1 VRRSLSQRPL
11 ACCWP
16 PSGHRQVIAA
26 AAAAATWSAAMIAAL
41 LFVNQKGEVVIS
53 RMYRDTFTRTVAE
66 TFRTQVIAS
75 KEAGR
80 TCVKIIGDTA
90 FLYIKVGNMYAV
102 AVSEGNAQVALAFQF
117 LHQVV
122 KVLKDYF
129 GDFTE
134 ESIRNNFVLIYELLD
149 EVIDYG
155 YPQNCSSDVLKM
167 YITQTGDKS
176 AAAERA
182 SAAQAVTIQATGAI
196 SWRKEGIKYR
206 KNELFIDV
214 VENCNLLVSNK
225 GTILRNDVSG
235 SIMVKCYLSGTPECK
250 FGLND
255 KLLLDN
261 EAKAKKANA
270 NARRPGSGI
279 EIDDVSFHQCVKLGK
294 FDMDRTISFVP
305 PDGEF
310 QLMSYRITENV
321 NQPYRVLPVVKEL
334 GRTRLEVNVKVKA
347 MFTFKLFATNVVI
360 KIPLPNNTAVANVSA
375 ASGKCKYEP
384 AQGGIIWKL
393 RRFPGDTEYFMS
405 GEVEMMSTMSDKA
418 WSRPPIVMDF
428 QVPMFAASG
437 LHVRF
442 LKVFEKSN
450 YQTIKWVRY
459 ITKAGS
465 YQHRI

>member
-1 VRRSLSQRPL
+1 
-11 ACCWP
+11 
-16 PSGHRQVIAA
+16 
-26 AAAAATWSAAMIAAL
+26 MISAL
-41 LFVNQKGEVVIS
+41 LFINQKGEVVIS
-53 RMYRDTFTRTVAE
+53 RMYRDHFNKQIAD
-66 TFRTQVIAS
+66 TFRLQVIAG

-80 TCVKIIGDTA
+80 SPVKIINNTS
-90 FLYIKVGNMYAV
+90 FMFIKHGNMYAV
-102 AVSEGNAQVALAFQF
+102 AVSQGNAQVALAFQF
-117 LHQVV
+117 LHEVV
-122 KVLKDYF
+122 NVLKSYF
-129 GDFTE
+129 GDFNE
-134 ESIRNNFVLIYELLD
+134 DSIRNNFVLIYELLD
-149 EVIDYG
+149 EVLDYG
-155 YPQNCSSDVLKM
+155 FPQNCSPDVLKM
-167 YITQTGDKS
+167 YITQEGNRK
-176 AAAERA
+176 AVAERA
-182 SAAQAVTIQATGAI
+182 AESRVTIQATGAI
-196 SWRKEGIKYR
+196 SWRKDGIKYR

-214 VENCNLLVSNK
+214 VENCNLLMSSK

-235 SIMVKCYLSGTPECK
+235 VIMVKCYLSGTPECK

-261 EAKAKKANA
+261 EAKAKKGNV
-270 NARRPGSGI
+270 RRPGSGI

-321 NQPYRVLPVVKEL
+321 NLPFRVLPVVKEL
-334 GRTRLEVNVKVKA
+334 GRTRLEINIKVKS

-360 KIPLPNNTAVANVSA
+360 KIPLPKNTAVANVSA

-384 AQGGIIWKL
+384 EQQGIIWKL

-405 GEVEMMSTMSDKA
+405 GEIEMMSTMGDKA
-418 WSRPPIVMDF
+418 WSRPPITMDF

-459 ITKAGS
+459 ITKAGQ

>member
-1 VRRSLSQRPL
+1 
-11 ACCWP
+11 
-16 PSGHRQVIAA
+16 
-26 AAAAATWSAAMIAAL
+26 MISAL
-41 LFVNQKGEVVIS
+41 LFINQKGEVVIS
-53 RMYRDTFTRTVAE
+53 RMYRDGFSRQVAD

-75 KEAGR
+75 KEASR
-80 TCVKIIGDTA
+80 SPVKIINNTS
-90 FLYIKVGNMYAV
+90 FMFIKHGNMYAV
-102 AVSEGNAQVALAFQF
+102 AVSTGNAQVALAFQF
-117 LHQVV
+117 LHEVV
-122 KVLKDYF
+122 GVLKSYF
-129 GDFTE
+129 GDFNE
-134 ESIRNNFVLIYELLD
+134 DSIRNNFVLIYELLD
-149 EVIDYG
+149 EVLDYG
-155 YPQNCSSDVLKM
+155 YPQNCSPDVLKM
-167 YITQTGDKS
+167 YITQEGNRK
-176 AAAERA
+176 AAAEKA
-182 SAAQAVTIQATGAI
+182 LQQGAVTIQATGAI

-214 VENCNLLVSNK
+214 VENCNLLMSSK
-225 GTILRNDVSG
+225 GTVLRSDVSG
-235 SIMVKCYLSGTPECK
+235 AIMVKCYLSGTPECK

-261 EAKAKKANA
+261 EAKAKKTAA
-270 NARRPGSGI
+270 ARRPGSGI

-321 NQPYRVLPVVKEL
+321 NLPFRVLPVVKEL

-360 KIPLPNNTAVANVSA
+360 KIPLPKNTAQANVSA

-405 GEVEMMSTMSDKA
+405 GEVEMMSTMGDKA

>member
-1 VRRSLSQRPL
+1 
-11 ACCWP
+11 
-16 PSGHRQVIAA
+16 
-26 AAAAATWSAAMIAAL
+26 M
-41 LFVNQKGEVVIS
+41 
-53 RMYRDTFTRTVAE
+53 
-66 TFRTQVIAS
+66 
-75 KEAGR
+75 
-80 TCVKIIGDTA
+80 KIIGDTA

-102 AVSEGNAQVALAFQF
+102 AVSQGNAQAALAFQF
-117 LHQVV
+117 LHELV
-122 KVLKDYF
+122 KVLKSYF

-134 ESIRNNFVLIYELLD
+134 ESLRNNFVLIYELLD
-149 EVIDYG
+149 EVLDYG
-155 YPQNCSSDVLKM
+155 YPQNCSTDVLKL
-167 YITQTGDKS
+167 YITQQGDKS
-176 AAAERA
+176 AASERA
-182 SAAQAVTIQATGAI
+182 AQQAVTIQATGAI

-261 EAKAKKANA
+261 EAKAKSAAN
-270 NARRPGSGI
+270 RRPGSGI

-310 QLMSYRITENV
+310 QLMSCATRRPPAPMGPRRARPRSGRPCHARAEPPRVRGDVCVWRRYRITENV
-321 NQPYRVLPVVKEL
+321 NLPFRVLPVVKEL

-360 KIPLPNNTAVANVSA
+360 KIPLPANTAVANVSA

-384 AQGGIIWKL
+384 TQGGIIWKL

-405 GEVEMMSTMSDKA
+405 GEVTMMSTTNEKQ

-459 ITKAGS
+459 ITKAGQ

>member
-1 VRRSLSQRPL
+1 
-11 ACCWP
+11 
-16 PSGHRQVIAA
+16 
-26 AAAAATWSAAMIAAL
+26 MISNVL
-41 LFVNQKGEVVIS
+41 LINQKGEVVIS
-53 RMYRDTFTRTVAE
+53 RIYREGASQKTIDTFRN
-66 TFRTQVIAS
+66 QVIAS

-80 TCVKIIGDTA
+80 LPVKVLDHTA
-90 FLYIKVGNMYAV
+90 FMFIKHGNMYAV
-102 AVSEGNAQVALAFQF
+102 AVSSGNAQAALAFQF
-117 LHQVV
+117 LHELI
-122 KVLKDYF
+122 KVLKSYF

-134 ESIRNNFVLIYELLD
+134 ESVRNNFILIYELLD
-149 EVIDYG
+149 EVLDYG
-155 YPQNCSSDVLKM
+155 YPQNTSDDVLKM
-167 YITQTGDKS
+167 YITQEGNRKAMQD
-176 AAAERA
+176 RA
-182 SAAQAVTIQATGAI
+182 GGASSGVTIQATGAI

-214 VENCNLLVSNK
+214 VENCNLLMSSK
-225 GTILRNDVSG
+225 GTILRNEVSG
-235 SIMVKCYLSGTPECK
+235 CIMVKCYLSGQPECK

-261 EAKAKKANA
+261 EAKAKKSNL
-270 NARRPGSGI
+270 RRPGSGI
-279 EIDDVSFHQCVKLGK
+279 DIDDVSFHQCVKLGK

-321 NQPYRVLPVVKEL
+321 NLPFRVLPVVKEL
-334 GRTRLEVNVKVKA
+334 GRTRLEINIKVKS

-360 KIPLPNNTAVANVSA
+360 KIPCPKNTAIANVSA

-384 AQGGIIWKL
+384 EHGGIIWKL

-405 GEVEMMSTMSDKA
+405 GEVEMMQSVSEKV
-418 WSRPPIVMDF
+418 WSRPPITMDF

-459 ITKAGS
+459 ITKAGQ

>member
-1 VRRSLSQRPL
+1 L
-11 ACCWP
+11 
-16 PSGHRQVIAA
+16 G
-26 AAAAATWSAAMIAAL
+26 AMIAAV
-41 LFVNQKGEVVIS
+41 LFINQKGEVVIY
-53 RMYRDTFTRTVAE
+53 RTYRDHFSRSVADA
-66 TFRTQVIAS
+66 FRSQVIAN

-80 TCVKIIGDTA
+80 SPVKSIGDTH
-90 FLYIKVGNMYAV
+90 FLYIKVRNMFAV
-102 AVSEGNAQVALAFQF
+102 AIAQGNVQVALAFQF
-117 LHQVV
+117 LHEVV
-122 KVLKDYF
+122 KVLKSYF

-149 EVIDYG
+149 EVLDYG
-155 YPQNCSSDVLKM
+155 YPQNCSTDVLKM
-167 YITQTGDKS
+167 YITQTGDRS
-176 AAAERA
+176 AAADRA
-182 SAAQAVTIQATGAI
+182 ASQSVTIQATGAI

-225 GTILRNDVSG
+225 GTVLRSDVSG
-235 SIMVKCYLSGTPECK
+235 VIMVKCYLSGTPECK

-255 KLLLDN
+255 KLLLDA
-261 EAKAKKANA
+261 EAAKKTTA
-270 NARRPGSGI
+270 ARRPGSGI

-294 FDMDRTISFVP
+294 FDIDRTISFIP

-321 NQPYRVLPVVKEL
+321 NLPFRVLPVVKEL
-334 GRTRLEVNVKVKA
+334 GRTRLEVNVKVKS

-360 KIPLPNNTAVANVSA
+360 KIPLPKNTAVANVSA

-405 GEVEMMSTMSDKA
+405 GEVEMMSTMGDRL

-459 ITKAGS
+459 ITKAGQ

>member
-1 VRRSLSQRPL
+1 
-11 ACCWP
+11 
-16 PSGHRQVIAA
+16 
-26 AAAAATWSAAMIAAL
+26 
-41 LFVNQKGEVVIS
+41 VVIS
-53 RMYRDTFTRTVAE
+53 RIYREGASQKTIDTFRN
-66 TFRTQVIAS
+66 QVIAS

-80 TCVKIIGDTA
+80 LPVKVLDHTA
-90 FLYIKVGNMYAV
+90 FMFIKHGNMYAV
-102 AVSEGNAQVALAFQF
+102 AVSSGNAQAALAFQF
-117 LHQVV
+117 LHELI
-122 KVLKDYF
+122 KVLKSYF

-134 ESIRNNFVLIYELLD
+134 ESVRNNFILIYELLD
-149 EVIDYG
+149 EVLDYG
-155 YPQNCSSDVLKM
+155 YPQNTSDDVLKM
-167 YITQTGDKS
+167 YITQEGNRKAMQD
-176 AAAERA
+176 RA
-182 SAAQAVTIQATGAI
+182 GGASSGVTIQATGAI

-214 VENCNLLVSNK
+214 VENCNLLMSSK

-235 SIMVKCYLSGTPECK
+235 CIMVKCYLSGQPECK

-261 EAKAKKANA
+261 EAKAKKSNL
-270 NARRPGSGI
+270 RRPGSGI
-279 EIDDVSFHQCVKLGK
+279 DIDDVSFHQCVKLGK

-321 NQPYRVLPVVKEL
+321 NLPFLVLPVVKEL
-334 GRTRLEVNVKVKA
+334 GRTRLEINIKVKS

-360 KIPLPNNTAVANVSA
+360 KIPCPKNTAIANVSA

-384 AQGGIIWKL
+384 EHGGIIWKL

-405 GEVEMMSTMSDKA
+405 GEVEMMQSVSEKV
-418 WSRPPIVMDF
+418 WSRPPITMDF

-459 ITKAGS
+459 ITKAGQ

>member
-1 VRRSLSQRPL
+1 
-11 ACCWP
+11 
-16 PSGHRQVIAA
+16 
-26 AAAAATWSAAMIAAL
+26 
-41 LFVNQKGEVVIS
+41 
-53 RMYRDTFTRTVAE
+53 
-66 TFRTQVIAS
+66 
-75 KEAGR
+75 
-80 TCVKIIGDTA
+80 
-90 FLYIKVGNMYAV
+90 MYAV
-102 AVSEGNAQVALAFQF
+102 AVSQGNAKVALVFQF
-117 LHQVV
+117 LHEVV
-122 KVLKDYF
+122 KVLKAYF

-149 EVIDYG
+149 EVLDYG
-155 YPQNCSSDVLKM
+155 YPQNCSTDVLKL

-176 AAAERA
+176 AAAER

-235 SIMVKCYLSGTPECK
+235 SILVKCYLSGTPECK

-261 EAKAKKANA
+261 EAKAKKAA
-270 NARRPGSGI
+270 TARRPGSGI

-321 NQPYRVLPVVKEL
+321 NLPFRVLPVVKEL

-360 KIPLPNNTAVANVSA
+360 KIPLPSNTAVANVSA

-405 GEVEMMSTMSDKA
+405 GEIEMMSTMNDKA

-450 YQTIKWVRY
+450 YSTIKWVRY
-459 ITKAGS
+459 ITKAGQ

>member
-1 VRRSLSQRPL
+1 
-11 ACCWP
+11 
-16 PSGHRQVIAA
+16 
-26 AAAAATWSAAMIAAL
+26 M
-41 LFVNQKGEVVIS
+41 
-53 RMYRDTFTRTVAE
+53 
-66 TFRTQVIAS
+66 
-75 KEAGR
+75 
-80 TCVKIIGDTA
+80 
-90 FLYIKVGNMYAV
+90 
-102 AVSEGNAQVALAFQF
+102 
-117 LHQVV
+117 
-122 KVLKDYF
+122 LK
-129 GDFTE
+129 
-134 ESIRNNFVLIYELLD
+134 L
-149 EVIDYG
+149 
-155 YPQNCSSDVLKM
+155 
-167 YITQTGDKS
+167 YITQQGDKS
-176 AAAERA
+176 AAQTRDAN
-182 SAAQAVTIQATGAI
+182 QAVTIQATGAI

-214 VENCNLLVSNK
+214 VENCNLMVSSK

-261 EAKAKKANA
+261 EAKAKAAAN
-270 NARRPGSGI
+270 RRPGSGI

-321 NQPYRVLPVVKEL
+321 NLPFRVLPVVKEL

-360 KIPLPNNTAVANVSA
+360 KIPLPANTAQANVSA
-375 ASGKCKYEP
+375 ASGKCKYD
-384 AQGGIIWKL
+384 ASQGGIIWKL

-405 GEVEMMSTMSDKA
+405 GEVELMSTMNDKA

-459 ITKAGS
+459 ITKAGQ

>member
-1 VRRSLSQRPL
+1 
-11 ACCWP
+11 
-16 PSGHRQVIAA
+16 
-26 AAAAATWSAAMIAAL
+26 MISNVL
-41 LFVNQKGEVVIS
+41 LINQKGEVVIS
-53 RMYRDTFTRTVAE
+53 RIYREGASQKTIDTFRN
-66 TFRTQVIAS
+66 QVIAS

-80 TCVKIIGDTA
+80 LPVKVLDHTA
-90 FLYIKVGNMYAV
+90 FMFIKHGNMYAV
-102 AVSEGNAQVALAFQF
+102 AVSSGNAQAALAFQF
-117 LHQVV
+117 LHELI
-122 KVLKDYF
+122 KVLKSYF

-134 ESIRNNFVLIYELLD
+134 ESVRNNFILIYELLD
-149 EVIDYG
+149 EVLDYG
-155 YPQNCSSDVLKM
+155 YPQNTSDDVLKM
-167 YITQTGDKS
+167 YITQEGNRKAMQDRS
-176 AAAERA
+176 GGA
-182 SAAQAVTIQATGAI
+182 SSGVTIQATGAI

-214 VENCNLLVSNK
+214 VENCNLLMSSK
-225 GTILRNDVSG
+225 GTILRNEVSG
-235 SIMVKCYLSGTPECK
+235 CIMVKCYLSGQPECK

-261 EAKAKKANA
+261 EAKAKKSNL
-270 NARRPGSGI
+270 RRPGSGI
-279 EIDDVSFHQCVKLGK
+279 DIDDVSFHQCVKLGK

-321 NQPYRVLPVVKEL
+321 NLPFRVLPVVKEL
-334 GRTRLEVNVKVKA
+334 GRTRLEINIKVKS

-360 KIPLPNNTAVANVSA
+360 KIPCPKNTAIANVSA

-384 AQGGIIWKL
+384 EHGGIIWKL

-405 GEVEMMSTMSDKA
+405 GEVEMMQSVSEKV
-418 WSRPPIVMDF
+418 WSRPPITMDF

-459 ITKAGS
+459 ITKAGQ

>member
-1 VRRSLSQRPL
+1 MK
-11 ACCWP
+11 
-16 PSGHRQVIAA
+16 VIGG
-26 AAAAATWSAAMIAAL
+26 M
-41 LFVNQKGEVVIS
+41 
-53 RMYRDTFTRTVAE
+53 
-66 TFRTQVIAS
+66 
-75 KEAGR
+75 
-80 TCVKIIGDTA
+80 A

-102 AVSEGNAQVALAFQF
+102 AVSQGNAQAALAFQF
-117 LHQVV
+117 LYEVV
-122 KVLKDYF
+122 KVLKNYF

-149 EVIDYG
+149 EVLDYG
-155 YPQNCSSDVLKM
+155 YPQNCSTDVLKL
-167 YITQTGDKS
+167 YITQQGDKS
-176 AAAERA
+176 AAAERSA
-182 SAAQAVTIQATGAI
+182 SQAVTIQATGAI

-214 VENCNLLVSNK
+214 VENCNLLVSSK

-261 EAKAKKANA
+261 EAKNKAAA
-270 NARRPGSGI
+270 NRRPGSGI

-321 NQPYRVLPVVKEL
+321 NLPFRVLPVVKEL

-347 MFTFKLFATNVVI
+347 MFTFKLFATNVAI
-360 KIPLPNNTAVANVSA
+360 KIPLPSNTAVANVSA

-384 AQGGIIWKL
+384 SQGGIIWKL

-405 GEVEMMSTMSDKA
+405 GEVEMMSTMNDKV

-459 ITKAGS
+459 ITKAGQ

>member
-1 VRRSLSQRPL
+1 
-11 ACCWP
+11 
-16 PSGHRQVIAA
+16 
-26 AAAAATWSAAMIAAL
+26 MISNVL
-41 LFVNQKGEVVIS
+41 LINQKGEVVIS
-53 RMYRDTFTRTVAE
+53 RIYREGASQKTIDTFRN
-66 TFRTQVIAS
+66 QVIAS

-80 TCVKIIGDTA
+80 LPVKVLDHTA
-90 FLYIKVGNMYAV
+90 FMFIKHGNMFAV
-102 AVSEGNAQVALAFQF
+102 AVSSGNAQAALAFQF
-117 LHQVV
+117 LHELI
-122 KVLKDYF
+122 KVLKSYF

-134 ESIRNNFVLIYELLD
+134 ESVRNNFILIYELLD
-149 EVIDYG
+149 EVLDYG
-155 YPQNCSSDVLKM
+155 YPQNTSDDVLKM
-167 YITQTGDKS
+167 YITQEGNRKAMQD
-176 AAAERA
+176 RA
-182 SAAQAVTIQATGAI
+182 GGASSGVTIQATGAI

-214 VENCNLLVSNK
+214 VENCNLLMSSK

-235 SIMVKCYLSGTPECK
+235 CIMVKCYLSGQPECK

-261 EAKAKKANA
+261 EAKAKKSNL
-270 NARRPGSGI
+270 RRPGSGI
-279 EIDDVSFHQCVKLGK
+279 DIDDVSFHQCVKLGK

-321 NQPYRVLPVVKEL
+321 NLPFRVLPVVKEL
-334 GRTRLEVNVKVKA
+334 GRTRLEINIKVKS

-360 KIPLPNNTAVANVSA
+360 KIPCPKNTAIANVSA

-384 AQGGIIWKL
+384 EHGGIIWKL

-405 GEVEMMSTMSDKA
+405 GEVEMMQSVSEKV
-418 WSRPPIVMDF
+418 WSRPPITMDF

-459 ITKAGS
+459 ITKAGQ

>member
-1 VRRSLSQRPL
+1 
-11 ACCWP
+11 
-16 PSGHRQVIAA
+16 
-26 AAAAATWSAAMIAAL
+26 
-41 LFVNQKGEVVIS
+41 
-53 RMYRDTFTRTVAE
+53 
-66 TFRTQVIAS
+66 
-75 KEAGR
+75 
-80 TCVKIIGDTA
+80 
-90 FLYIKVGNMYAV
+90 
-102 AVSEGNAQVALAFQF
+102 
-117 LHQVV
+117 
-122 KVLKDYF
+122 
-129 GDFTE
+129 
-134 ESIRNNFVLIYELLD
+134 
-149 EVIDYG
+149 
-155 YPQNCSSDVLKM
+155 
-167 YITQTGDKS
+167 
-176 AAAERA
+176 
-182 SAAQAVTIQATGAI
+182 
-196 SWRKEGIKYR
+196 
-206 KNELFIDV
+206 
-214 VENCNLLVSNK
+214 
-225 GTILRNDVSG
+225 
-235 SIMVKCYLSGTPECK
+235 
-250 FGLND
+250 LND

-261 EAKAKKANA
+261 EAKAKKSAA
-270 NARRPGSGI
+270 ARRPGSGI

-321 NQPYRVLPVVKEL
+321 NLPFRVLPVVKEL

-360 KIPLPNNTAVANVSA
+360 KIPLPTNTAVANVSA

-405 GEVEMMSTMSDKA
+405 GEVEMMATMNEKA

-459 ITKAGS
+459 ITKAGQ

>member
-1 VRRSLSQRPL
+1 
-11 ACCWP
+11 
-16 PSGHRQVIAA
+16 
-26 AAAAATWSAAMIAAL
+26 MIAAL
-41 LFVNQKGEVVIS
+41 LFINQKGEVVIS
-53 RMYRDTFTRTVAE
+53 RMYRDGFNRSVAD
-66 TFRTQVIAS
+66 TFRNEVIAN

-80 TCVKIIGDTA
+80 CPVKMIGNYS
-90 FLYIKVGNMYAV
+90 FLYIQHGNMFVV
-102 AVSEGNAQVALAFQF
+102 AVSQGNVQVALTFQF
-117 LHQVV
+117 LYEVV
-122 KVLKDYF
+122 KVLKNYF
-129 GDFTE
+129 GAFDE
-134 ESIRNNFVLIYELLD
+134 DSIRNNFVLIYELLD
-149 EVIDYG
+149 EVLDYG
-155 YPQNCSSDVLKM
+155 YPQNCSIEVLK
-167 YITQTGDKS
+167 YFITQEGNRS
-176 AAAERA
+176 AVKEQ
-182 SAAQAVTIQATGAI
+182 AQAVTIQATGAI

-214 VENCNLLVSNK
+214 VENCNLLMSNK

-235 SIMVKCYLSGTPECK
+235 VIMVKCYLSGTPECK

-261 EAKAKKANA
+261 EAKAKKTS
-270 NARRPGSGI
+270 ARKPGSGI

-321 NQPYRVLPVVKEL
+321 NLPFRVLPVVKEL
-334 GRTRLEVNVKVKA
+334 GRTRLEVNVKVKS

-360 KIPLPNNTAVANVSA
+360 KIPLPKNTAVANVSA

-384 AQGGIIWKL
+384 EHCAIIWKL

-405 GEVEMMSTMSDKA
+405 GEVEMMSTMGDKQ
-418 WSRPPIVMDF
+418 WSRPPITMDF

-459 ITKAGS
+459 ITKAGQ